1 MTIRTV
7 VAPAVA
13 LDSVTRTYRSRAG
26 SVHALRGVTHAFAA
40 GTSPRSWPL
49 GVGKSTLAARGR
61 PRQADRWPVYI
72 SGTDLG
78 GLRETRVDEVPS
90 TAMAFIFQSYNL
102 LDALSAFDN
111 VALPTRLA
119 GLRSTAPP
127 SPTRWAGWVYGAVQ
141 APAIRT
147 LRGQQQR
154 VAIARALRRKPDV
167 LFADEPTGT
176 GPQHRPR
183 RPGSAWSPGHGGQTV
198 VMVTHDPLAASY
210 AGEALSF
217 SLMARSSAASSTPNA
232 SAIAQRMSE
241 PSSERE
247 RAHAQ
252 GLMSRLSQQTVRT
265 SWPAYLGALPPL
277 RPVSC

>member
-40 GTSPRSWPL
+40 GTFTAIMGPSGSA
-49 GVGKSTLAARGR
+49 STLLQLAAGLDKPTGGR
-61 PRQADRWPVYI
+61 VYI

-78 GLRETRVDEVPS
+78 GLRETALTKFRR

-119 GLRSTAPP
+119 GLPVDRAAVADALGRVGLQDLSKRRPP
-127 SPTRWAGWVYGAVQ
+127 ELSG
-141 APAIRT
+141 
-147 LRGQQQR
+147 GQQQR
-154 VAIARALRRKPDV
+154 VAIARALYGKPDV
-167 LFADEPTGT
+167 LFADEPTGALDRNT
-176 GPQHRPR
+176 GRDVLDLL
-183 RPGSAWSPGHGGQTV
+183 GALADGGQTV
-198 VMVTHDPLAASY
+198 VMVIHDPLAASY
-210 AGEALSF
+210 AGEAFFLADGQIVGR
-217 SLMARSSAASSTPNA
+217 LQHTHA

-241 PSSERE
+241 LEQP
-247 RAHAQ
+247 
-252 GLMSRLSQQTVRT
+252 
-265 SWPAYLGALPPL
+265 
-277 RPVSC
+277 